1 MGLKQE
7 QIQKNAEKSR
17 NYILHVIW
25 FANNVISGINATI
38 DTPV

>member
-7 QIQKNAEKSR
+7 QIQKYAEKKQKK
-17 NYILHVIW
+17 ILHEIW